1 MWCCCA
7 VVTLPGQTVVLAHNQ
22 AEAELEALRSEL
34 QQQQQELSKRAE
46 ALAAAAKEGA
56 AQVRPNTLAGSGLVF
71 STPTRAFCTGHS
83 KSNTHQCRLAP
94 KSALPESFIV
104 GCCVVAAGCLD

>member
-1 MWCCCA
+1 
-7 VVTLPGQTVVLAHNQ
+7 VHNQ

-56 AQVRPNTLAGSGLVF
+56 AQVRPTTTAGSGCDF
-71 STPTRAFCTGHS
+71 NIPTAAFYWGPS
-83 KSNTHQCRLAP
+83 KSNTHQCGVCQLTQAVCYL
-94 KSALPESFIV
+94 SHALF
-104 GCCVVAAGCLD
+104 VALGCLD